1 MPAGYIIAEVDVKNP
16 KEYEAYRAQVPATV
30 KKYGGEFVV
39 RGGTVSGL
47 EGPAPKGRIVVIRF
61 PSFDQAKAWYASAEY
76 EGPKALRQQH
86 SEGRV
91 LVVEGVE

>member
-30 KKYGGEFVV
+30 KQYGGEFIV
-39 RGGTVSGL
+39 RGGTVEGL
-47 EGPAPKGRIVVIRF
+47 EGAAPKGRIVIIKF
-61 PSFDQAKAWYASAEY
+61 PSFEQAKAWHDSAEY
-76 EGPKALRQQH
+76 AGPMALRQQH

-91 LVVEGVE
+91 MVVEGA